1 MDNVIKVMS
10 LVKEAY
16 ALYGTLTKDEQD
28 RVDQQ
33 VDNLNIGVEAVK

>member
-1 MDNVIKVMS
+1 MDNVTKVMD

-28 RVDQQ
+28 RVD
-33 VDNLNIGVEAVK
+33 VEIENLVLVGKVV